1 MKTTTETVNLLDL
14 FSISPDPT
22 SFGYLLNWGWR
33 ENGVVIKDDQDFVC
47 EFETLFP
54 SRDGLRVIDAI
65 RKSSEGFRVQVS
77 DHGCGRKS
85 VQVFNADGSLAA
97 DVDVAG

>member
-1 MKTTTETVNLLDL
+1 MNNFDGILIGTETAVA
-14 FSISPDPT
+14 
-22 SFGYLLNWGWR
+22 SFGSDLCWNNIDG
-33 ENGVVIKDDQDFVC
+33 GVVVKDGESAVC
-47 EFETLFP
+47 EFATRYA

-77 DHGCGRKS
+77 DHGAGRKS

-97 DVDVAG
+97 DVNVGI

>member
-1 MKTTTETVNLLDL
+1 MINFDGIIIGTESEVA
-14 FSISPDPT
+14 
-22 SFGYLLNWGWR
+22 SFGSDLCWNYTDG
-33 ENGVVIKDDQDFVC
+33 GVVVKNGDAIAC
-47 EFETLFP
+47 EFATRFA

-97 DVDVAG
+97 DVNVGEA